1 MKYTQARELIETIL
15 DQLDEELT
23 KEAKA
28 MARGHMVKRY
38 GKGKVTFSSG
48 SNGHY
53 AEHDDGKGDTASHTF
68 HPKTGKISREPRVT
82 SSYYGESTTIT
93 EGAVKGLLNDMGYFF
108 TDEGKHAGKWVHE
121 KTGKALSDDHATKI
135 AAERHARK
143 KKSVGNKDSA
153 AFKRGY

>member
-15 DQLDEELT
+15 DQLD
-23 KEAKA
+23 
-28 MARGHMVKRY
+28 
-38 GKGKVTFSSG
+38 
-48 SNGHY
+48 
-53 AEHDDGKGDTASHTF
+53 
-68 HPKTGKISREPRVT
+68 
-82 SSYYGESTTIT
+82 ESTTIT

-143 KKSVGNKDSA
+143 KKSVGNKDIA
-153 AFKRGY
+153 AFKRGH